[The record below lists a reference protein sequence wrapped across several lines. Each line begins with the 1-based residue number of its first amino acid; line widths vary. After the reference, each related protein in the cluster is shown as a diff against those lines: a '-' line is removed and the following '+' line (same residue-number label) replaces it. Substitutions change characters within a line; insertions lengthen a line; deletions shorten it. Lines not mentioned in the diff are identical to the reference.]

1 MTSCKRDT
9 SNVEWQSACFFALLI
24 FSLTLAGCSGA
35 SAPNAGLPARSSVG
49 AANTYTGKLGTSPSQ
64 TDTQLWSVAID
75 HEQNTYSYSAPA
87 ATVNSAVSAKGT
99 FSEVNGF
106 LLLLDKNGYQLGY
119 GIEVP
124 GQMTILRPG
133 NSSTQP
139 IFSIQQSSCFPI
151 IGNDLKFQFVLVPG
165 STTQGQAAFGK
176 VYAGTN
182 SSGTLWT
189 FDGQALY
196 QAPGAS
202 TLINAY
208 IPGYPTSYSGV
219 CNSSPSA
226 TSIQVSDS
234 QSYTVPTQ
242 YMVNS
247 SGFFLEDQNFNGSP
261 QFSSLN
267 LGDIPSIGV
276 AEPSAPVVTAT
287 MASATYRGF
296 LFAANNGSYLTQ
308 PVGFGGVTSKSSI
321 SGGTFPSEDVTQP
334 PNTNMIINFG
344 QQDTLNNGLYY
355 LAKFTLPIGPS
366 ESCSAPSTDPNGNTI
381 CTYSA
386 AAIVGNPG
394 GKYVIFL
401 TSFTG
406 SGYQKFLVLFQQ

>member
-1 MTSCKRDT
+1 MTSFKR
-9 SNVEWQSACFFALLI
+9 SRKVEWQSACLFALLMFI
-24 FSLTLAGCSGA
+24 SSLVACAGA
-35 SAPNAGLPARSSVG
+35 STPNAGLPGSSNIG
-49 AANTYTGKLGTSPSQ
+49 TANTYTGKLGTSPSQ
-64 TDTQLWSVAID
+64 TDTQLWSVVID
-75 HEQNTYSYSAPA
+75 HDQGTFSYSAPA
-87 ATVNSAVSAKGT
+87 TSGNGAVSAKGT
-99 FSEVNGF
+99 FTSVNGF
-106 LLLLDKNGYQLGY
+106 LLLLDQNGYQLGY

-151 IGNDLKFQFVLVPG
+151 VGNDVKFQFVLVPG
-165 STTQGQAAFGK
+165 STTEGQAAFGK

-202 TLINAY
+202 TLTNAY

-219 CNSSPSA
+219 CNSSPSS
-226 TSIQVSDS
+226 TSIQVSQS
-234 QSYTVPTQ
+234 QAYSVPTQ
-242 YMVNS
+242 YMINP
-247 SGFFLEDQNFNGSP
+247 SGFFLEDQNFNGSS

-276 AEPSAPVVTAT
+276 AEPSAPVTTAT
-287 MASATYRGF
+287 VSSATYRGF
-296 LFAANNGSYLTQ
+296 LFAANNGTYQTQ
-308 PVGFGGVTSKSSI
+308 PVGFGGITSKSSI
-321 SGGTFPSEDVTQP
+321 NGGTFPSEDVTQSS
-334 PNTNMIINFG
+334 NTNMTISFG

-386 AAIVGNPG
+386 AAIVGNPS

-401 TSFTG
+401 TAFTG
-406 SGYQKFLVLFQQ
+406 SGYQKLLVLFQQ